1 MVRPYAK
8 SATRKLKIMGKT
20 YKDELTFNEE
30 LHKYYVNGVEIPC
43 VTRILQEGN
52 FVDFSNIRES
62 TLEASRKFGQAVHKA
77 TEYFDLGTLDIDI
90 LDPNLLPYL
99 EGWKKFIKDYGLSFG
114 SQEIEQHLYSKIWH
128 FAGTPDRFHEG
139 LLIDLKSGLM
149 YPSAELQTA
158 GYQVLV
164 EENIGKIK
172 QRLGVQLVPGDYKVS
187 EYKNISDRSV
197 FLGAVSGYQW
207 KKNHNCLRE

>member
-1 MVRPYAK
+1 MPNLIFKETEHQYFVDGVR
-8 SATRKLKIMGKT
+8 
-20 YKDELTFNEE
+20 F
-30 LHKYYVNGVEIPC
+30 PC
-43 VTRILQEGN
+43 VTDILKEGG
-52 FVDFSNIRES
+52 FVDFSNVRES
-62 TLEASRKFGQAVHKA
+62 TLEASRKFGQAVHKM

-99 EGWKKFIKDYGLSFG
+99 EGWKKFLKDYGLSFG
-114 SQEIEQHLYSKIWH
+114 PEEIEQHLYSKIWH
-128 FAGTPDRFHEG
+128 FAGTPDRFHKG

-164 EENIGKIK
+164 EENIGKIR
-172 QRLGVQLVPGDYKVS
+172 QRLGVQVIPGDYKIS

-207 KKNHNCLRE
+207 KKNRGLLKGEV